1 MNHDTMRHRAYLR
14 ILGASPLHSLSLEL
28 KGNFNEL
35 EGVAIMARMTN
46 AEIVAL
52 EWALL
57 VGNGVISSD
66 EEIHTFAKWREL
78 GYSVK
83 RGEKACTSFMVWKH
97 TVKKDKESGE
107 ESAAMFMKKA
117 HFFSTSQVEK
127 IAPVKRVD
135 PSEYIG
141 VKRTIT
147 LR

>member
-1 MNHDTMRHRAYLR
+1 
-14 ILGASPLHSLSLEL
+14 
-28 KGNFNEL
+28 
-35 EGVAIMARMTN
+35 MARMTN

-66 EEIHTFAKWREL
+66 EEIHTFQKWKSL

-83 RGEKACTSFMVWKH
+83 RGEKAVASFTIWKH
-97 TVKKDKESGE
+97 TTKTDKESGE
-107 ESAAMFMKKA
+107 ESASMFMKKA

>member
-1 MNHDTMRHRAYLR
+1 
-14 ILGASPLHSLSLEL
+14 
-28 KGNFNEL
+28 
-35 EGVAIMARMTN
+35 MARMTN

-66 EEIHTFAKWREL
+66 EEIHTFQKWKSL

-83 RGEKACTSFMVWKH
+83 RGEKACASFMVWKH

-147 LR
+147 LK

>member
-1 MNHDTMRHRAYLR
+1 M
-14 ILGASPLHSLSLEL
+14 
-28 KGNFNEL
+28 NEL

-66 EEIHTFAKWREL
+66 EEIHTFQKWKSL

-83 RGEKACTSFMVWKH
+83 RGEKACASFMVWKH

-107 ESAAMFMKKA
+107 ESASMFMKKA

-127 IAPVKRVD
+127 IQPIKRV
-135 PSEYIG
+135 SAAEMVG
-141 VKRTIT
+141 KKCTIT